1 VANTCELV
9 SGGIPGYD
17 GGEPAAAFARVRT
30 AGKGGHGGKDGGD
43 GSDDRDQSEDDDTR
57 EGAGGSQEDDDSQ
70 EGGSDDGSHEDGDS
84 EDEASDD
91 GPSHD
96 DEVGV
101 LVLPVIASYLATCTS
116 PNIDYS
122 AIVSVSQVHITTPV
136 LIVGKAHVH
145 SFACWVALQ
154 VIQSSSGDLYQDYLD
169 NTATYR
175 VVLQKAVT
183 AGVDREE
190 ITFEN
195 VHIASVTRTDASS
208 LGSHTSA
215 AELHAA
221 KAALAGSA
229 VQVQYTI
236 LAYSSAVSSSDLAI
250 VLKEAVSSGAFDAA
264 LQQIAQN
271 EGAAGLT
278 SATSADVG
286 VNSLTGDTG
295 DDGQDDAN
303 DDNDD
308 GEEQGSAGGSGSAAG
323 LNGGA
328 AVGVA
333 IAVPLAVL
341 ALVAL
346 ALLICRRPRKPQ
358 TGAYDRVPSASTATV
373 VAKPMGGPDDSTHS
387 GVEMAVAVP
396 VPPASAPPVRGKR
409 AKGTQSHE
417 PFAGHAVAYH
427 V

>member
-9 SGGIPGYD
+9 SGGIPGY
-17 GGEPAAAFARVRT
+17 EPAAAFARVRT
-30 AGKGGHGGKDGGD
+30 AGKGGHGGHGGKDGGD
-43 GSDDRDQSEDDDTR
+43 GSDDRDQSEDDDTP
-57 EGAGGSQEDDDSQ
+57 EGAGDSQGDDDSK
-70 EGGSDDGSHEDGDS
+70 EGGSDDGSQEDGDS
-84 EDEASDD
+84 EGEASDD

-101 LVLPVIASYLATCTS
+101 LVLPVIASYLATCTA
-116 PNIDYS
+116 PNTDYS
-122 AIVSVSQVHITTPV
+122 VIVSVSQVHMTTPV
-136 LIVGKAHVH
+136 LIVGKAHVPI
-145 SFACWVALQ
+145 FACWVALQ

-169 NTATYR
+169 NIATYT

-183 AGVDREE
+183 AGIDREE

-286 VNSLTGDTG
+286 VNSLTGDAG
-295 DDGQDDAN
+295 DDGLDDAH

-358 TGAYDRVPSASTATV
+358 EGAYDRVPSASTTTV
-373 VAKPMGGPDDSTHS
+373 VAKPVGGLEDSTHN

-396 VPPASAPPVRGKR
+396 VPLASAPPARG
-409 AKGTQSHE
+409 KGTQSHE

>member
-1 VANTCELV
+1 
-9 SGGIPGYD
+9 
-17 GGEPAAAFARVRT
+17 
-30 AGKGGHGGKDGGD
+30 
-43 GSDDRDQSEDDDTR
+43 
-57 EGAGGSQEDDDSQ
+57 
-70 EGGSDDGSHEDGDS
+70 
-84 EDEASDD
+84 
-91 GPSHD
+91 
-96 DEVGV
+96 
-101 LVLPVIASYLATCTS
+101 
-116 PNIDYS
+116 
-122 AIVSVSQVHITTPV
+122 
-136 LIVGKAHVH
+136 
-145 SFACWVALQ
+145 VALQ

-169 NTATYR
+169 NTATYT
-175 VVLQKAVT
+175 VVLQKAVA
-183 AGVDREE
+183 AGIDREE

-208 LGSHTSA
+208 LRSHTSA

-286 VNSLTGDTG
+286 VNSLTGDAG

-303 DDNDD
+303 DDKDD
-308 GEEQGSAGGSGSAAG
+308 GEDQGSAGGSGSAAG
-323 LNGGA
+323 MNGGA

-358 TGAYDRVPSASTATV
+358 EGAYDRVPSASTTTV
-373 VAKPMGGPDDSTHS
+373 VAKPLGGPEDSTHS

-396 VPPASAPPVRGKR
+396 VPLASAPPARG
-409 AKGTQSHE
+409 KGTQSHE